1 MWDEEY
7 EGDDGCD
14 GYDEMQKLLTGSSP
28 AASSAS
34 RPPFEVQEEVL
45 QATPAVRRPV
55 NDQAGANMA
64 ARLDQPQ
71 ATGQSLES
79 YDISDEEEEDEEE
92 DLEHE
97 STEPIAAEQ
106 PQMLLKAKPKTLARP
121 RAQNAQEVRPK
132 PSHPWK
138 APEASHASPQAMKP
152 CKGAPPRVAKEVA
165 AAAACQSQSMT
176 SVASNRNKA
185 AKSKKRKGHEVIPD
199 PPSFRNP
206 KEAAA
211 RVRAAKA
218 KTEGHPKAEKT
229 LRSNRPGTTVPWA
242 NSQARHQRQGVQVS
256 QQEASQAKKSKTRTR
271 HDWAPESRHAGSEQ
285 HLDCFGRAWNMNKV
299 VVNFLNVGHFY
310 GSKVMKLEQ
319 PEMFQWEGVRRCV
332 RFLKT
337 EMNLQVTGVIP
348 ENYRGTDN
356 GRKQKPLPA
365 DIKNMCETVEE
376 TPRFGD
382 QRNHRSADDEMTIK
396 CAYRRAC
403 RFLDNDNYK
412 EWVVQLQDAKARTWL
427 QNHKDMAHMR
437 FYFDIGTGTF
447 DILGGNYPT
456 TSLAQNDARV
466 QTSNMLDFKGNKRE
480 TCSDM
485 QCQA

>member
-456 TSLAQNDARV
+456 TSLAQNDV
-466 QTSNMLDFKGNKRE
+466 VDKHDLCNMGRG
-480 TCSDM
+480 
-485 QCQA
+485 

>member
-1 MWDEEY
+1 MQVLSKQAQISNQRPARCNHIEEMQPALSQMQPIAALSL
-7 EGDDGCD
+7 GDDDGCD

-92 DLEHE
+92 EHEFAIGSGMRFSSLCDGMKDLEHE

-176 SVASNRNKA
+176 SESLQQECRNK
-185 AKSKKRKGHEVIPD
+185 EVEQNGMMNGI
-199 PPSFRNP
+199 N
-206 KEAAA
+206 
-211 RVRAAKA
+211 
-218 KTEGHPKAEKT
+218 
-229 LRSNRPGTTVPWA
+229 
-242 NSQARHQRQGVQVS
+242 GVQM
-256 QQEASQAKKSKTRTR
+256 T
-271 HDWAPESRHAGSEQ
+271 
-285 HLDCFGRAWNMNKV
+285 GRLE
-299 VVNFLNVGHFY
+299 FL
-310 GSKVMKLEQ
+310 
-319 PEMFQWEGVRRCV
+319 
-332 RFLKT
+332 
-337 EMNLQVTGVIP
+337 
-348 ENYRGTDN
+348 
-356 GRKQKPLPA
+356 A
-365 DIKNMCETVEE
+365 
-376 TPRFGD
+376 
-382 QRNHRSADDEMTIK
+382 
-396 CAYRRAC
+396 
-403 RFLDNDNYK
+403 
-412 EWVVQLQDAKARTWL
+412 
-427 QNHKDMAHMR
+427 
-437 FYFDIGTGTF
+437 
-447 DILGGNYPT
+447 
-456 TSLAQNDARV
+456 
-466 QTSNMLDFKGNKRE
+466 
-480 TCSDM
+480 
-485 QCQA
+485 